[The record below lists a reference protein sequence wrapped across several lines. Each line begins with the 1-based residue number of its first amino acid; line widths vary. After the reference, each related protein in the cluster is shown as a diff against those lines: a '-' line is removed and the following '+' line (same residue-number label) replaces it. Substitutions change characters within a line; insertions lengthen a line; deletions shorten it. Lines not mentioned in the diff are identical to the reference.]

1 MPKRPRKP
9 FKFKNSEGIE
19 YEVIFRKPDE
29 RHFGEVDGICTDPEK
44 ESPKIHINPKLG
56 KQSELNTIVHEM
68 AHAFFWDKTE
78 REIYKFA
85 NTVSKFL
92 FTNQKWR
99 KIEK

>member
-44 ESPKIHINPKLG
+44 
-56 KQSELNTIVHEM
+56 
-68 AHAFFWDKTE
+68 
-78 REIYKFA
+78 
-85 NTVSKFL
+85 
-92 FTNQKWR
+92 
-99 KIEK
+99 

>member
-1 MPKRPRKP
+1 
-9 FKFKNSEGIE
+9 
-19 YEVIFRKPDE
+19 
-29 RHFGEVDGICTDPEK
+29 
-44 ESPKIHINPKLG
+44 
-56 KQSELNTIVHEM
+56 M

>member
-56 KQSELNTIVHEM
+56 KQSE
-68 AHAFFWDKTE
+68 
-78 REIYKFA
+78 
-85 NTVSKFL
+85 
-92 FTNQKWR
+92 
-99 KIEK
+99 